1 MGRAVVDEDE
11 GLCCSASIGLSG
23 HCTCILAC
31 ADSSVRGM
39 ARAAP
44 AATGEIPLIMPVV
57 VELVGGA
64 TWPLSAVG
72 GGSSAG
78 ALAMSRTSVGLV
90 RKGGV
95 CGSSEG
101 VPPPSKMSRKGSR
114 SASSYCLSFRAF
126 FSFFFS
132 FFSSFFSFFLLS
144 FLFFSRS
151 GVVPLASMLV
161 KITISPY
168 VPKSRTLRSSRPPPS
183 AVVLA
188 GQFGHDVQGA
198 VSDVVCPLPHRSLLG
213 EVLAVIRSRSGG

>member
-144 FLFFSRS
+144 FLFFSLW
-151 GVVPLASMLV
+151 GC
-161 KITISPY
+161 
-168 VPKSRTLRSSRPPPS
+168 PPS
-183 AVVLA
+183 FHAGEDHDLA
-188 GQFGHDVQGA
+188 ARAQVTNTEVFASPAQRRGTCGSVRPR
-198 VSDVVCPLPHRSLLG
+198 CP
-213 EVLAVIRSRSGG
+213 GGR